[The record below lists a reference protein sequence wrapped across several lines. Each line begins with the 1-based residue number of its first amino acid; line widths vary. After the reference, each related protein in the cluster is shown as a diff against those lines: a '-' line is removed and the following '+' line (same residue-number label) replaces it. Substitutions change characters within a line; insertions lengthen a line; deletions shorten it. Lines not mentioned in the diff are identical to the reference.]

1 LSRLGGIL
9 PGVADSSRPEAGR
22 ADKVLPGIWRLRL
35 PLPWDAT
42 PHGNAYAVEAGDGI
56 VLFDTGYGGADG
68 LPQLEVA
75 LRLAGWRLEDVRMV
89 VCTHAHSDHYG
100 AAASI
105 IDRIGCPLWIHPA
118 WEHVKPAAVDYELAI
133 DQRLELARR
142 NGFPGDVLAEVEQM
156 RRGGESGFDG
166 TPTPDR
172 DLVDGVEVET
182 DVGTWVTHET
192 PGHAPSHVVFHQPER
207 KILLSGDQIVGRV
220 FLFFDAG
227 HTPDPV
233 GEFSSSLDL
242 VEGLDVGL
250 CLSGHGKPFRDVR
263 AKVAA
268 NRAEVCREL
277 DRMRAAFAGGEPLTI
292 YEAITAASGPDR
304 PPVAFLGYLME
315 MSIAYLAHLELAGEV
330 ERVPGEP
337 ERWRLTRN

>member
-1 LSRLGGIL
+1 M
-9 PGVADSSRPEAGR
+9 ADQSRPAAAR
-22 ADKVLPGIWRLRL
+22 ADKILPGIWRLRL

-56 VLFDTGYGGADG
+56 VLFDTGYGGSDG

-75 LRLAGWRLEDVRMV
+75 LRLAGWRLDDVKKV

-105 IDRIGCPLWIHPA
+105 VERIGCPLWIHPA
-118 WEHVKPAAVDYELAI
+118 WEHVKPAAIDYERAI
-133 DQRLELARR
+133 DQRLELARHH
-142 NGFPGDVLAEVEQM
+142 GFPEEVVTEMERM

-166 TPTPDR
+166 TPAPAR
-172 DLVDGVEVET
+172 DLVDGVEIET
-182 DVGTWVTHET
+182 GLGTWITHET
-192 PGHAPSHVVFHQPER
+192 PGHAPSHVVFHQPDR
-207 KILLSGDQIVGRV
+207 QILLSGDQIVGRV
-220 FLFFDAG
+220 FLYFDAG

-242 VEGLDVGL
+242 VESLDVGL

-268 NRAEVCREL
+268 NRAQVSEEL
-277 DRMRAAFAGGEPLTI
+277 DRMRSALAGGEPRTI
-292 YEAITAASGPDR
+292 FEAISSISGSEP

-315 MSIAYLAHLELAGEV
+315 MSIAYLTHLELLGEV
-330 ERVPGEP
+330 EREEGEP
-337 ERWRLTRN
+337 RRWRLS

>member
-1 LSRLGGIL
+1 MAH
-9 PGVADSSRPEAGR
+9 PSRPEAGR

-35 PLPWDAT
+35 PLPWDPT

-56 VLFDTGYGGADG
+56 VLFDTGYGGSDG

-89 VCTHAHSDHYG
+89 VCTHAHSDHFG

-105 IDRIGCPLWIHPA
+105 IERVGCPLWIHPA
-118 WEHVKPAAVDYELAI
+118 WEHVKPVATDPDAAL
-133 DQRLELARR
+133 DQRLDLARR
-142 NGFPGDVLAEVEQM
+142 NGFPEELVAEIERM
-156 RRGGESGFDG
+156 RRGSESGFDG
-166 TPTPDR
+166 TPVPDR
-172 DLVDGVEVET
+172 DLLDGVEVET

-207 KILLSGDQIVGRV
+207 KILISGDQIVGRV

-233 GEFSSSLDL
+233 GEFSSSLD
-242 VEGLDVGL
+242 VVDGLDVGL

-268 NRAEVCREL
+268 NRAEVAREL
-277 DRMRAAFAGGEPLTI
+277 DRVRAAFAGGEPRTI
-292 YEAITAASGPDR
+292 FEAISTSTGGPT
-304 PPVAFLGYLME
+304 PPVPALGYLME
-315 MSIAYLAHLELAGEV
+315 MSIAYLTHLELHGEV
-330 ERVPGEP
+330 ERLGGRP
-337 ERWRLTRN
+337 ERWRLT

>member
-1 LSRLGGIL
+1 MAHPR
-9 PGVADSSRPEAGR
+9 RPATAR
-22 ADKVLPGIWRLRL
+22 ADKILPGIWRLRL

-42 PHGNAYAVEAGDGI
+42 PHGNAYAVSAGDGI
-56 VLFDTGYGGADG
+56 VLFDTGYGGPDG

-75 LRLAGWRLEDVRMV
+75 LRLAGRRLEDVQMV
-89 VCTHAHSDHYG
+89 ACTHAHSDHYG

-105 IDRIGCPLWIHPA
+105 VERIGCPLWIHPA
-118 WEHVKPAAVDYELAI
+118 WEHVKPAATDYDLAI

-142 NGFPGDVLAEVEQM
+142 VGFPEDLVAEMERM
-156 RRGGESGFDG
+156 RRGSESGFDG

-172 DLVDGVEVET
+172 DLLDGVEIET
-182 DVGTWVTHET
+182 DLGTWITHET

-233 GEFSSSLDL
+233 GEFCSSLD
-242 VEGLDVGL
+242 VIEGLDVGL
-250 CLSGHGKPFRDVR
+250 CLSGHGKPFRDVP

-268 NRAEVCREL
+268 NRDEVSREL
-277 DRMRAAFAGGEPLTI
+277 DRVRAAFADGEPRTI
-292 YEAITAASGPDR
+292 FEAITTTTGPEP

-315 MSIAYLAHLELAGEV
+315 MSIAYLTHLELLGEV
-330 ERVPGEP
+330 ERLPGQP
-337 ERWRLTRN
+337 ERWRLNSS